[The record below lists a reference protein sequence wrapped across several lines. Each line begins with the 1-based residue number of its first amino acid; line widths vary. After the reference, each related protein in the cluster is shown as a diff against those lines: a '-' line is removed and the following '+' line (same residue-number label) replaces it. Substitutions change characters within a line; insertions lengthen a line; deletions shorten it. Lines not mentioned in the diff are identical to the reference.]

1 MLEINQSITIT
12 GYSVINGVQVAYMN
26 ATINEN
32 DNNNTGINKNIMNSE
47 IYNANKAEVR
57 KDMRDFEDKVY
68 DLQDAGVSRSRNKK

>member
-1 MLEINQSITIT
+1 MLEVNQSITIT
-12 GYSVINGVQVAYMN
+12 GHSVINGVQVAYMN

>member
-47 IYNANKAEVR
+47 IYNANKAEGR

>member
-68 DLQDAGVSRSRNKK
+68 DLQDAGVSRSRTKK

>member
-1 MLEINQSITIT
+1 
-12 GYSVINGVQVAYMN
+12 
-26 ATINEN
+26 
-32 DNNNTGINKNIMNSE
+32 MNSE

>member
-47 IYNANKAEVR
+47 IYNANKSEVR